1 MISEEQWQEYKDYL
15 QSLTVEEIQIEL
27 QWLKSVGIAKQRGST
42 VAFTQ
47 TDTLQQEYMLA
58 PHEETQILRGIDE
71 IMHNL
76 RHVPVDDVAHFLVK
90 FNPKLADEL
99 ASAIHYKFFDN
110 FEGKNHE

>member
-47 TDTLQQEYMLA
+47 TDTLQ
-58 PHEETQILRGIDE
+58 
-71 IMHNL
+71 
-76 RHVPVDDVAHFLVK
+76 
-90 FNPKLADEL
+90 
-99 ASAIHYKFFDN
+99 
-110 FEGKNHE
+110 